1 MEAGDRSG
9 VALSSVSAM
18 RMPSCSQPS
27 RTLRAAYSDALR
39 ASWTAAARDGV
50 GARRSGRQDGRLDRT
65 QDGRCGRWFRRWTI
79 RRLEVDSPT
88 TRVPVVD
95 VSASLLLGQQILQLA
110 AVTDPDFF
118 PQLVEHLP
126 NGKRLLGRPGDGDFN
141 RDRTQMIGH
150 CAHGLAPRRLRAR
163 ASARSRASLSR

>member
-1 MEAGDRSG
+1 
-9 VALSSVSAM
+9 M

-27 RTLRAAYSDALR
+27 RTLRAAYVDALR

-65 QDGRCGRWFRRWTI
+65 TGWSLRSVVQALDV

-88 TRVPVVD
+88 TRVTVVD

-110 AVTDPDFF
+110 AVTDPDFL

-141 RDRTQMIGH
+141 RDRTQMIG
-150 CAHGLAPRRLRAR
+150 
-163 ASARSRASLSR
+163 